1 MNFIFSVSAW
11 LEYFSEDVWLNK
23 LHAEPI
29 WWWSDVNDD
38 WVVLHVI
45 SCETDVWWIMI
56 VVMMLSRVYEWMCVR
71 KHVVWGIELQSFY
84 CCMKLFTGKHAWYCL
99 NLDDWLN
106 CMYMSYDQGHFWK
119 PLLSQIL
126 PKVLEILYPFWTLAL
141 NRMKTLVLK
150 LFTLN
155 WVNDCKYIQGSSLGL
170 WGKFEWQK
178 ERHWAQ
184 VLKMKNTWEKENH
197 ERWAQCK
204 K

>member
-1 MNFIFSVSAW
+1 MAWRLFWWCFDWMNCMMSLF
-11 LEYFSEDVWLNK
+11 
-23 LHAEPI
+23 
-29 WWWSDVNDD
+29 NDD
-38 WVVLHVI
+38 LMWMIIELCCMLI

-106 CMYMSYDQGHFWK
+106 CMDMSYDQGHFWK

-150 LFTLN
+150 LFTFE
-155 WVNDCKYIQGSSLGL
+155 LG
-170 WGKFEWQK
+170 
-178 ERHWAQ
+178 
-184 VLKMKNTWEKENH
+184 
-197 ERWAQCK
+197 
-204 K
+204 